1 MDKRICVLLAPGYEE
16 IEALTPVDYLRRAG
30 AMVDIV
36 STTEE
41 ITVPS
46 AHQVLVQADTFL
58 DDIKSDDYAMV
69 IVPGGLPGVPNLIAN
84 EKVMA
89 FLKEM
94 HDKKKWVTSLCA
106 GPAVLDAA
114 GILAGKATT
123 CYPGWEEKLKNFGSF
138 SEDTVVVD
146 GHVITARGAGAAGYF
161 ALALVE
167 QLFGAEKA
175 AEVKSAVVMDI
186 VEKNLGL

>member
-1 MDKRICVLLAPGYEE
+1 MDKRVCVLLAPGYEE

-30 AMVDIV
+30 AIVDII
-36 STTEE
+36 STTDD
-41 ITVPS
+41 IVVPS
-46 AHQVLVQADTFL
+46 AHQVLVQADSFL
-58 DDIKSDDYAMV
+58 DDIVSDDYEMV
-69 IVPGGLPGVPNLIAN
+69 IIPGGLPGVPNLIAN
-84 EKVMA
+84 EKVMN

-94 HDKKKWVTSLCA
+94 NNKTKWVTSLCA

-123 CYPGWEEKLKNFGSF
+123 CYPGWEEKMKNFGSF

-161 ALALVE
+161 SLALIE
-167 QLFGAEKA
+167 QLLGAEA
-175 AEVKSAVVMDI
+175 AEKVKEAVVMDI
-186 VEKNLGL
+186 VEKNLGV

>member
-41 ITVPS
+41 
-46 AHQVLVQADTFL
+46 TFL
-58 DDIKSDDYAMV
+58 DDIKSDDYEMV
-69 IVPGGLPGVPNLIAN
+69 VIPGGLPGVPNLIAN
-84 EKVMA
+84 EKVMT

-94 HDKKKWVTSLCA
+94 HDKTKWVTSLCA

-123 CYPGWEEKLKNFGSF
+123 CYPGWEEKLKNIGSF

-175 AEVKSAVVMDI
+175 SEVKSAVVMDI